1 MAVSA
6 PSMPKRFWPTYFVPR
21 NFSNASAALSR
32 SRMWRCSSGVEARC
46 STPST
51 CSWIQ
56 RFSSGSW
63 MCMYSMPIVR
73 QYASRR
79 TWRMSPSVMRSVPA
93 RPPVRN
99 SRSRSQMVRP

>member
-1 MAVSA
+1 MADSA
-6 PSMPKRFWPTYFVPR
+6 PSRPKRFWPTYLVAR

-32 SRMWRCSSGVEARC
+32 LEDVALLVGGRARA

-73 QYASRR
+73 Q
-79 TWRMSPSVMRSVPA
+79 
-93 RPPVRN
+93 
-99 SRSRSQMVRP
+99 